1 MKSKILNL
9 DILVIAPHPDD
20 AEIWCGGYIAK
31 ASSDGYS
38 VGILDLTRGE
48 LSSNGTPAVR
58 AKETA
63 AASKVLGLK
72 YRNNAKLPDGGILA
86 TANSQLRTVV
96 KVLRE
101 TKPKLVLAPFY
112 TDRHPDH
119 EEASKLVQR
128 AIFFSALSKY
138 SPKLLTPHSVS
149 SLCFYQLRTGFN
161 PSFLVDISS
170 VYETKLKAINCYKSQ
185 VNISKGTKTLIGDS
199 RTLEVIHARDTFHGC
214 QLGVNFAEAF
224 LTSQA
229 IGLSDPVQALCSTGT
244 IHFFNLTT

>member
-1 MKSKILNL
+1 MKL

-31 ASSDGYS
+31 ATSDGYH
-38 VGILDLTRGE
+38 VGVLDLTKGE
-48 LSSNGTPAVR
+48 LSSNGTLATR

-63 AASKVLGLK
+63 AASKILGLN
-72 YRNNAKLPDGGILA
+72 YRGNANLPDGRISS
-86 TANSQLRTVV
+86 SQDLHLRAVV

-101 TKPKLVLAPFY
+101 TKPKLVLAPFF

-119 EEASKLVQR
+119 EEASKLVER
-128 AIFFSALSKY
+128 SIFFSALAKY
-138 SPKLLTPHSVS
+138 SPKLLSPHTVS

-161 PSFLVDISS
+161 PSFLVDIST

-185 VNISKGTKTLIGDS
+185 LNSSTGRKTLIGDA
-199 RTLEVIHARDTFHGC
+199 RTLEVIQARDTFYGS

-224 LTSQA
+224 LTRQA
-229 IGLSDPVQALCSTGT
+229 VGLSDPVQALCSKET
-244 IHFFNLTT
+244 IHFYKQVS